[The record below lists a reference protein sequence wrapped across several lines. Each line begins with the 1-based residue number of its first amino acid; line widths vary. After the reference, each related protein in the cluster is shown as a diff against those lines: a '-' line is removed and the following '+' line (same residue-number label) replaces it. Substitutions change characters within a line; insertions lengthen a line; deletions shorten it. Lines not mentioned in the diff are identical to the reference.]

1 MKVNRNGQAE
11 ILSRDRL
18 GDLFN
23 LMSGR
28 RHSERNRYRL
38 LFGICY
44 FTGCRIAEAIQ
55 LKREDVGDRSITF
68 RRTTTKTQKTRTVK
82 VNAQLAQILDEV
94 GLPEHGYLFPARD
107 GDRHLTTRA
116 ADLILRKYC
125 DYLGIKGVSTHSFRR
140 TALTHMSSAGIPL
153 RHIQEISGH
162 SSLASLQKYLEVSEK
177 DKEEAI
183 AVLGW

>member
-23 LMSGR
+23 VMPD
-28 RHSERNRYRL
+28 RYRL

-55 LKREDVGDRSITF
+55 LKRDDVGDRSITF

-82 VNAQLAQILDEV
+82 VNGQLAKILEEA

-107 GDRHLTTRA
+107 GDGHFTTRA

-140 TALTHMSSAGIPL
+140 TALTHI
-153 RHIQEISGH
+153 
-162 SSLASLQKYLEVSEK
+162 
-177 DKEEAI
+177 AI
-183 AVLGW
+183 LNDS

>member
-1 MKVNRNGQAE
+1 LKVNRNGQAE

-18 GDLFN
+18 ADLFN
-23 LMSGR
+23 VMSD
-28 RHSERNRYRL
+28 RYRL

-68 RRTTTKTQKTRTVK
+68 RRQTTKTNKTRTVRISP
-82 VNAQLAQILDEV
+82 ALAQIMLEA
-94 GLPEHGYLFPARD
+94 GLPDRGYLFPARD
-107 GDRHLTTRA
+107 GDGHLTTRA